1 VLFVLLFSFPT
12 TVAAIPIS
20 QYQQNLKR
28 AISMFEDLMEQGH
41 DYQARLKFSIERIGS
56 VLPEHE
62 TVEFEGEVYKVDNS
76 WLHKDLEELE
86 NETERSDKL
95 GQIYW
100 KLRAIEERVA
110 ERQNPGNQTAENK
123 QWAKTRLESILARP
137 EYASNPQGSNA
148 LIRLLQDFG
157 RWLSRWLPKQ
167 RTVGAGRIDL
177 ISLIARIVVIAIA
190 ALVLLYV
197 LKTVLVWFSGRSRK
211 PRTRK
216 KREPRIVL
224 G

>member
-1 VLFVLLFSFPT
+1 MFKVLTTHYRYSITTVFGVLFVLLFLFPA

-20 QYQQNLKR
+20 EYQNNLKR
-28 AISMFEDLMEQGH
+28 AMSMLEGLNEPVENESDH
-41 DYQARLKFSIERIGS
+41 DYQNRLKFSIERIGS

-148 LIRLLQDFG
+148 LFRLL
-157 RWLSRWLPKQ
+157 
-167 RTVGAGRIDL
+167 RTSLVGC
-177 ISLIARIVVIAIA
+177 
-190 ALVLLYV
+190 
-197 LKTVLVWFSGRSRK
+197 
-211 PRTRK
+211 
-216 KREPRIVL
+216 
-224 G
+224 